1 MRKKIAIITA
11 IILSLFLGASGMYL
25 VMKYLPGDGVIRTVF
40 NDTKNVTITSN
51 DSISESVDKLYDAVV
66 VVQTSFNN
74 QSVGSGTGFVYKMDD
89 EKGYIITN
97 NHVVADGNVYN
108 IIFSNGQS
116 VSAKK
121 LGSDV
126 YSDIAVLSVESK
138 YVTGVASIG
147 KSTDM
152 KVGDTVFTIG
162 APISDEYSGTV
173 TKGII
178 SGKDRMVSVTLGGNV
193 GDYMMNVIQTDAAI
207 NPGNSGGPLANING
221 EVIGINSLKL
231 VQQEIEGIGF
241 AIPIDEAMVFVERL
255 EKGEDIIRPM
265 LGVTLLN
272 MNESYEL
279 YLSGIVFD
287 KNSPEGVVIGSIS
300 TNSPAEKAKLQK
312 GDIIT
317 KIDGEKVNSRAKL
330 RYELYKHTIGDK
342 VEVTYYRDGKEHKV
356 DLKLDIAL
364 QQ

>member
-1 MRKKIAIITA
+1 MRKKLAIITT
-11 IILSLFLGASGMYL
+11 IILSIFVGASGMYL
-25 VMKYLPGDGVIRTVF
+25 VMTNFSSDAIRTVF
-40 NDTKNVTITSN
+40 KDTKNVTITSN

-66 VVQTSFNN
+66 VVQTSFNG
-74 QSVGSGTGFVYKMDD
+74 QTVGSGTGFVYKIEDK
-89 EKGYIITN
+89 KGYIITN
-97 NHVVADGNVYN
+97 NHVVADGNEYN
-108 IIFSNGQS
+108 IIFSNGES
-116 VSAKK
+116 VEAKK
-121 LGSDV
+121 LGNDV
-126 YSDIAVLSVESK
+126 YSDIAVLSVDEK

-178 SGKDRMVSVTLGGNV
+178 SGKDRMVSVSLGNSI

-241 AIPIDEAMVFVERL
+241 AIPIDEAMVFVAKL
-255 EKGEDIIRPM
+255 EKGEKIVRPM
-265 LGVTLLN
+265 LGVSLLN

-279 YLSGIVFD
+279 YLSGIVVD
-287 KNSPEGVVIGSIS
+287 NKSPEGVVIG
-300 TNSPAEKAKLQK
+300 TVTDDSPAKDAGLQK

-317 KIDGEKVNSRAKL
+317 KIGNTKIDSRAKL
-330 RYELYKHTIGDK
+330 RYELYKHEVGDK
-342 VEVTYYRDGKEHKV
+342 VDIVYYRDGKEHKV
-356 DLKLDIAL
+356 TLNLDKSL
-364 QQ
+364 NQ

>member
-1 MRKKIAIITA
+1 MRKKIIIIVS
-11 IILSLFLGASGMYL
+11 IILSFFVGATGMFLTIRFF
-25 VMKYLPGDGVIRTVF
+25 GDSNTIKTVF
-40 NDTKNVTITSN
+40 YDTKNVTVTEQ
-51 DSISESVDKLYDAVV
+51 DSISSSVDKLYNAVV
-66 VVQTSFNN
+66 VVQTLSNN
-74 QSVGSGTGFVYKMDD
+74 EQISSGTGFVYKMDD
-89 EKGYIITN
+89 DKGYIITN
-97 NHVVADGNVYN
+97 NHVVDGGNKFN

-116 VSAKK
+116 VEATL

-126 YSDIAVLSVESK
+126 YSDLAVLSVSDE

-147 KSTDM
+147 KSSDI

-178 SGKDRMVSVTLGGNV
+178 SGKDRMVSVTLNNQV

-241 AIPIDEAMVFVERL
+241 AIPIDEAMVYVEKL
-255 EKGEDIIRPM
+255 EKGEKIVRPM

-272 MNESYEL
+272 MTESYEL
-279 YLSGIVFD
+279 YLSGVIVD
-287 KNSPEGVVIGSIS
+287 ENSPEGVVIGSVTS
-300 TNSPAEKAKLQK
+300 DSPAANANLQK

-317 KIDGEKVNSRAKL
+317 KMDDVEVTSRAKL
-330 RYELYKHTIGDK
+330 RYELYKHSVGDK
-342 VEVTYYRDGKEHKV
+342 VTITYYRDGKENTTTLELNK
-356 DLKLDIAL
+356 AL

>member
-1 MRKKIAIITA
+1 MRKKIAIIVT
-11 IILSLFLGASGMYL
+11 IILSLFIGAAGMYL
-25 VMKYLPGDGVIRTVF
+25 VMQYSSSDVIRTVF
-40 NDTKNVTITSN
+40 RDTKNVNITSN
-51 DSISESVDKLYDAVV
+51 DSISESVDKLYDSVV

-74 QSVGSGTGFVYKMDD
+74 QKVGSGTGFVYKIDND
-89 EKGYIITN
+89 KGYIITN
-97 NHVVADGNVYN
+97 NHVVANGNAYSV
-108 IIFSNGQS
+108 IFSSGKS
-116 VSAKK
+116 VSATL

-126 YSDIAVLSVESK
+126 YSDIAVLSVDEEN
-138 YVTGVASIG
+138 VTGVASIG
-147 KSTDM
+147 KSSNM

-178 SGKDRMVSVTLGGNV
+178 SGKDRMVSVTLSDQV
-193 GDYMMNVIQTDAAI
+193 GDYMMNVMQTDAAI

-255 EKGEDIIRPM
+255 EKGEKIVRPM

-272 MNESYEL
+272 MDESYEL
-279 YLSGIVFD
+279 YLSGIVIGND
-287 KNSPEGVVIGSIS
+287 SPKGVVIGSV
-300 TNSPAEKAKLQK
+300 TNDSPANTANLQK

-317 KIDGEKVNSRAKL
+317 KIDGEKVDSRAKL
-330 RYELYKHTIGDK
+330 RYELYKHTVGDT
-342 VEVTYYRDGKEHKV
+342 VDITYYRDGKENKV
-356 DLKLDIAL
+356 TLTLDKVL
-364 QQ
+364 EQ

>member
-1 MRKKIAIITA
+1 MRKKIAIIVT
-11 IILSLFLGASGMYL
+11 IILSLFVGALGMYF
-25 VMKYLPGDGVIRTVF
+25 VMQYFPSDVIRTVF
-40 NDTKNVTITSN
+40 RDTKNVTITSN
-51 DSISESVDKLYDAVV
+51 DSISESVDKLYNAVV
-66 VVQTSFNN
+66 VVQTSLNN
-74 QSVGSGTGFVYKMDD
+74 QSVGSGTGFVYKMDNK
-89 EKGYIITN
+89 KGYIITN
-97 NHVVADGNVYN
+97 NHVVASGNTYN
-108 IIFSNGQS
+108 VIFSNGKS
-116 VSAKK
+116 VSATL

-126 YSDIAVLSVESK
+126 YSDIAVLSVEEK

-147 KSTDM
+147 NSSDM

-178 SGKDRMVSVTLGGNV
+178 SGKDRMVSVTLNNQV
-193 GDYMMNVIQTDAAI
+193 GDYMMNVMQTDAAI

-255 EKGEDIIRPM
+255 EKSEKIVRPM

-272 MNESYEL
+272 MDESYEL
-279 YLSGIVFD
+279 YLSGVIVSD
-287 KNSPEGVVIGSIS
+287 NSPNGVVIGSVS
-300 TNSPAEKAKLQK
+300 TDSPAYNAKLQK

-317 KIDGEKVNSRAKL
+317 KVNGEKIDSRAKL
-330 RYELYKHTIGDK
+330 RYELYKHTVGDTI
-342 VEVTYYRDGKEHKV
+342 ELTYYRDGKEHKV
-356 DLKLDIAL
+356 SLELDKAL

>member
-1 MRKKIAIITA
+1 MRKKIAIIITVFT
-11 IILSLFLGASGMYL
+11 SLFVGALGMYF
-25 VMKYLPGDGVIRTVF
+25 VMQYSSSDVIRTVF
-40 NDTKNVTITSN
+40 RDTKNVTITSN
-51 DSISESVDKLYDAVV
+51 DSISESVDKLYDSVV

-74 QSVGSGTGFVYKMDD
+74 QKVGSGTGFVYKLDK

-97 NHVVADGNVYN
+97 NHVVSDGNTYN
-108 IIFSNGQS
+108 VIFSNGKS
-116 VSAKK
+116 VDATL

-126 YSDIAVLSVESK
+126 YSDIAVLSVDEEN
-138 YVTGVASIG
+138 VTGVATIG
-147 KSTDM
+147 KSSSM

-178 SGKDRMVSVTLGGNV
+178 SGKDRMVSVTLNNQI
-193 GDYMMNVIQTDAAI
+193 GDYLMNVMQTDAAI

-255 EKGEDIIRPM
+255 EKGEKIVRPM

-279 YLSGIVFD
+279 YLSGIVINND
-287 KNSPEGVVIGSIS
+287 SPTGVVIGSIS
-300 TNSPAEKAKLQK
+300 NDSPAQSANLQK

-317 KIDGEKVNSRAKL
+317 KINGQSVDSRAKL
-330 RYELYKHTIGDK
+330 RYELYKHTVGDK
-342 VEVTYYRDGKEHKV
+342 IDVTYYRNGKEHKV
-356 DLKLDIAL
+356 TLTLDKAL

>member
-1 MRKKIAIITA
+1 MRKKIVIVSAL
-11 IILSLFLGASGMYL
+11 ILSLFIGAAGMYL
-25 VMKYLPGDGVIRTVF
+25 FMYYLPSDGVKTVF
-40 NDTKNVTITSN
+40 SDTKNVTITSQ
-51 DSISESVDKLYDAVV
+51 DSISESVDKLYNAVV

-74 QSVGSGTGFVYKMDD
+74 QKVGSGTGFVYKMDD
-89 EKGYIITN
+89 DNGYIITN
-97 NHVVADGNVYN
+97 NHVVADGNKYN
-108 IIFSNGQS
+108 VIFSNGKS
-116 VSAKK
+116 VEATL
-121 LGSDV
+121 LGNDV
-126 YSDIAVLSVESK
+126 YSDIAVLSVDEEN
-138 YVTGVASIG
+138 VTGVASIG

-178 SGKDRMVSVTLGGNV
+178 SGKDRMVSVTLSNQI
-193 GDYMMNVIQTDAAI
+193 GDYMMNVLQTDAAI

-255 EKGEDIIRPM
+255 EKGEKIVRPM

-272 MNESYEL
+272 MDESYEL
-279 YLSGIVFD
+279 YLSGIVVD
-287 KNSPEGVVIGSIS
+287 NNSPEGVVIGSV
-300 TNSPAEKAKLQK
+300 TTDSPASNAKLQK

-317 KIDGEKVNSRAKL
+317 KVDGQKVSSRAKL
-330 RYELYKHTIGDK
+330 RYELYKHNVGDK
-342 VEVTYYRDGKEHKV
+342 VEITYYRNGKESEV
-356 DLKLDIAL
+356 TLTLDKAL